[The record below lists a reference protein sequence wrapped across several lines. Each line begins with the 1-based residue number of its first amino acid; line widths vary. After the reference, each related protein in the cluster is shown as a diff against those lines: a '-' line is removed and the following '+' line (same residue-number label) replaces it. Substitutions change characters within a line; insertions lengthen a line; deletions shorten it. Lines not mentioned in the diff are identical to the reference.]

1 MSAADVEWT
10 KQIEALAERFIRSV
24 QRGDIEQVES
34 IYAEDA
40 VIWHNYD
47 QVEQTRDQ
55 NVRTMKWFTSRLAGM
70 SYEDIR
76 LSVLPDGWVQQH
88 VLRGTAPNGTAIAVH
103 AMLRV
108 WVRDGRITRLDEYL
122 DPAQAAPLSAPAS

>member
-1 MSAADVEWT
+1 MSAADDEWT

>member
-1 MSAADVEWT
+1 MSATNDGWDA
-10 KQIEALAERFIRSV
+10 QIDELAERFIRSV
-24 QRGDIEQVES
+24 QRGDIDEVSS
-34 IYAEDA
+34 IYAADA

-47 QVEQTRDQ
+47 QIEQTREQ
-55 NVRTMKWFTSRLAGM
+55 NIKTMRWFTTRLAGM

-76 LSVLPDGWVQQH
+76 RNVLPDGWVQQH
-88 VLRGTAPNGTAIAVH
+88 VLRGTAPNGTKVEVH

-108 WVRDGRITRLDEYL
+108 WVRDGRIVRLDEYL